1 MIFQPGGL
9 ALGLL
14 KPEPLQDPQLPP
26 TCTPHHSSPAP
37 GAFARHPQP
46 RMLRLASPGPRQPHG
61 ISWASRTVSPG
72 LAPVICPSHV
82 GTGAPWD
89 STPPALGA
97 SSSWQRAVGR
107 KCPGCPVQA
116 QEEPPW
122 HGRNTRNSDPGAPTH
137 RAAWVPSTPGW
148 VGGSW
153 LGRRVVGP
161 PSARTGLSLSHA
173 VKCVSERALA
183 LQVGLQPGVLLTE
196 TVAPCPTLGF
206 RMETWWFWAFLQ
218 KGLGRSPGLWDWELV
233 GSLDV
238 RDSPCGVG
246 RW

>member
-1 MIFQPGGL
+1 MTFQPGGL

-46 RMLRLASPGPRQPHG
+46 HMLRLASPGPRQPHG

-89 STPPALGA
+89 LTPPALGA

-122 HGRNTRNSDPGAPTH
+122 HGRNTRNSDPGLQPIEQPGFPPH
-137 RAAWVPSTPGW
+137 RAGLAEAGWGGEWSGLPPPG
-148 VGGSW
+148 
-153 LGRRVVGP
+153 
-161 PSARTGLSLSHA
+161 
-173 VKCVSERALA
+173 RA
-183 LQVGLQPGVLLTE
+183 
-196 TVAPCPTLGF
+196 
-206 RMETWWFWAFLQ
+206 
-218 KGLGRSPGLWDWELV
+218 
-233 GSLDV
+233 
-238 RDSPCGVG
+238 
-246 RW
+246 